1 MRRFSVKMNDIG
13 KEFKLKLFI
22 NGRHTVLKPFLKNFI
37 KQIILSMVFNL
48 DGIKDPKKIEL
59 MIEKE
64 SR

>member
-1 MRRFSVKMNDIG
+1 MVDIG

-22 NGRHTVLKPFLKNFI
+22 NGKSITLKPFLKNFI

-59 MIEKE
+59 MIEKG
-64 SR
+64 RR

>member
-1 MRRFSVKMNDIG
+1 MNDIG
-13 KEFKLKLFI
+13 KEFKLKLYI
-22 NGRHTVLKPFLKNFI
+22 NGKSITLKPFLKNFI

-64 SR
+64 RR

>member
-1 MRRFSVKMNDIG
+1 MKDIG

-37 KQIILSMVFNL
+37 KQIVLAMVFNL

-59 MIEKE
+59 VIEKE
-64 SR
+64 GKGDQNVE

>member
-1 MRRFSVKMNDIG
+1 MLDIG

-22 NGRHTVLKPFLKNFI
+22 NGKSVTLKPFLKNFI

-64 SR
+64 RR

>member
-1 MRRFSVKMNDIG
+1 MNDIG

-37 KQIILSMVFNL
+37 KQIVLSMVFNL

-59 MIEKE
+59 VIEK
-64 SR
+64 

>member
-1 MRRFSVKMNDIG
+1 MVDIG

-22 NGRHTVLKPFLKNFI
+22 NGKNAALKPFLKNFI

-64 SR
+64 RR

>member
-1 MRRFSVKMNDIG
+1 MNDIG

-37 KQIILSMVFNL
+37 KQIVLAMVFNL